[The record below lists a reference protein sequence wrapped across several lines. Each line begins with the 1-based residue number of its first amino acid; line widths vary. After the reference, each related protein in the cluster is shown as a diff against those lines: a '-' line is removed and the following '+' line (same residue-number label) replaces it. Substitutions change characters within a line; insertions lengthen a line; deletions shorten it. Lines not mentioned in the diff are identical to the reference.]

1 MKAITKTSI
10 DIPEEAEAIN
20 VCEAIEKM
28 IEERETKGKLDVL
41 GGLVK
46 DGILTVKD
54 AAARLNMTED
64 EFREAVKNLN

>member
-1 MKAITKTSI
+1 M
-10 DIPEEAEAIN
+10 
-20 VCEAIEKM
+20 CEAIEKM